1 VPLRRLALL
10 CLVACGPAP
19 ELHVDLASADA
30 PVPGDSPTEA
40 PAPPVPKDIPAA
52 LIADL
57 GAPVPGVRPDL
68 LRLLAS
74 ELSTFAPL
82 HDRSLLVLRR
92 PNWNDDDTLTEPDL
106 ERLDT
111 TTGVLTPWSQPWTP
125 ELLGWRPRRDADQGP
140 VLTEVSPDGQR
151 IVVGHAFSP
160 RTLPPDHR
168 GELVAI
174 VVSRADGSEPRC
186 IALGVPSD
194 DPPPVYWSHDSRR
207 LIGDWT
213 LACEPD
219 RRGRPIALHP
229 DRPDTF
235 LVSMPWLD
243 LIDGRSGE
251 IPYRFVYQDRD
262 PLGDLVSEHF
272 ADHRGVGRETIN
284 LATGAALGRFLDPEG
299 QTLRDPRWVSADA
312 VIVDLIADASDTP
325 LGQRL
330 LFSDGRSVP
339 ITGPRWQIYT
349 RLPGDQLLWSRDD
362 GRTVEQGRV
371 DWPTQRVLHARPRP
385 ELARFAT
392 PSPERVP
399 TTWLPGLGGVLIHDH
414 DTGALH
420 LAAT

>member
-1 VPLRRLALL
+1 M
-10 CLVACGPAP
+10 
-19 ELHVDLASADA
+19 
-30 PVPGDSPTEA
+30 
-40 PAPPVPKDIPAA
+40 
-52 LIADL
+52 
-57 GAPVPGVRPDL
+57 
-68 LRLLAS
+68 
-74 ELSTFAPL
+74 
-82 HDRSLLVLRR
+82 
-92 PNWNDDDTLTEPDL
+92 
-106 ERLDT
+106 
-111 TTGVLTPWSQPWTP
+111 
-125 ELLGWRPRRDADQGP
+125 
-140 VLTEVSPDGQR
+140 
-151 IVVGHAFSP
+151 
-160 RTLPPDHR
+160 
-168 GELVAI
+168 AI

-399 TTWLPGLGGVLIHDH
+399 TTWRPGLGGVLIHDH